1 MKIKEAIIKK
11 GEWLLD
17 ALKRIGYD
25 LIPTNT
31 ILDKTLTGLG
41 ATHSEI
47 HSKRNSIIIEPNV
60 TVILGKLKN
69 NENLE
74 AVYEKCTPYNIQKYL
89 QMDIPYKKILCTP
102 ESFHKIRK
110 VAEELK
116 INIYKEYFCL
126 FDECEKVTQDI
137 DYRRKIAQPIYDFF
151 KFENKAFVSAT
162 PLPMTHKEFERQSFQ
177 KIKIKPEYDYKK
189 DLELIVTNSYYKR
202 LKKVL
207 DSMKDSKCV
216 CIFFNVTDG
225 INEIIENLG
234 ITDYKIFCSQKSVDK
249 LMKNGISKAHS
260 MIDYPLAKYNFFT
273 CRFYSGLDIVLRKCK
288 PDIIMLTDFS
298 SAVWTMIDPFTE
310 AIQIQGRFRKTNK
323 NDDVT
328 YNSLTHISTINPEMR
343 IRSKEEL
350 DIRINQFIADYNIL
364 KERHDKEVDNIRK
377 EATFDDMKGLKYQEL
392 IDEIGEINSFSID
405 NLYNEERVKSYYVSA
420 KALHKA
426 YQDTGFFNVTLN
438 DVTECVGD
446 DDIRKLNTTKQAI
459 ERRKILAQLLD
470 KIHNDFENGRIS
482 FEDKDSYITL
492 LGEQTDAQYTIDAY
506 KKIGKKGMENAKYQK
521 REIDKALKLY
531 EKEQAGILRFS
542 PEVKKSIYE
551 EFKMNVYINK
561 NEIKNTLQAIYD
573 EYGIKFKVKQDTI
586 KDYYDTDNSGS
597 TNGGSYKLT
606 AFKFSL
612 VDFLG

>member
-1 MKIKEAIIKK
+1 METKEAIIKK

-25 LIPTNT
+25 MIPTNT

-60 TVILGKLKN
+60 TVILGKLNN

-74 AVYEKCTPYNIQKYL
+74 AVYEKYLPYNIKKYL

-110 VAEELK
+110 AAEELR

-137 DYRRKIAQPIYDFF
+137 DYRRKIVQPIYDFF

-162 PLPMTHKEFERQSFQ
+162 PLPMTHKEFERQNFQ

-234 ITDYKIFCSQKSVDK
+234 ITDYKIFCSQNSVDK
-249 LMKNGISKAHS
+249 LLTRGISKAHS

-273 CRFYSGLDIVLRKCK
+273 CRFYSGLDIVLRKC
-288 PDIIMLTDFS
+288 
-298 SAVWTMIDPFTE
+298 
-310 AIQIQGRFRKTNK
+310 
-323 NDDVT
+323 
-328 YNSLTHISTINPEMR
+328 Y
-343 IRSKEEL
+343 
-350 DIRINQFIADYNIL
+350 
-364 KERHDKEVDNIRK
+364 
-377 EATFDDMKGLKYQEL
+377 
-392 IDEIGEINSFSID
+392 
-405 NLYNEERVKSYYVSA
+405 
-420 KALHKA
+420 LH
-426 YQDTGFFNVTLN
+426 
-438 DVTECVGD
+438 
-446 DDIRKLNTTKQAI
+446 
-459 ERRKILAQLLD
+459 
-470 KIHNDFENGRIS
+470 
-482 FEDKDSYITL
+482 
-492 LGEQTDAQYTIDAY
+492 
-506 KKIGKKGMENAKYQK
+506 
-521 REIDKALKLY
+521 
-531 EKEQAGILRFS
+531 
-542 PEVKKSIYE
+542 
-551 EFKMNVYINK
+551 
-561 NEIKNTLQAIYD
+561 
-573 EYGIKFKVKQDTI
+573 
-586 KDYYDTDNSGS
+586 
-597 TNGGSYKLT
+597 
-606 AFKFSL
+606 
-612 VDFLG
+612 

>member
-1 MKIKEAIIKK
+1 MEIKEAIIKK

-60 TVILGKLKN
+60 TVILGKLNN

-74 AVYEKCTPYNIQKYL
+74 AVYEKCTPYNIKKYL

-110 VAEELK
+110 AAEELR

-162 PLPMTHKEFERQSFQ
+162 PLPMTHKEFERQKFQ

-207 DSMKDSKCV
+207 DGMKDSKCV

-249 LMKNGISKAHS
+249 LMKKGISKAHS

-298 SAVWTMIDPFTE
+298 SANWTMIDPFTE
-310 AIQIQGRFRKTNK
+310 AIQIQGRFRKTKK

-350 DIRINQFIADYNIL
+350 DIRIHQFIDDYNIL
-364 KERHDKEVDNIRK
+364 KERHDKEIDYIRK
-377 EATFDDMKGLKYQEL
+377 EAIFDDMKGLKYQEL
-392 IDEIGEINSFSID
+392 IDEKGEINSFSID
-405 NLYNEERVKSYYVSA
+405 NLYNEERVKSYYISA
-420 KALHKA
+420 QTLYQA
-426 YQDTGFFNVTLN
+426 YKDTGFFNVTLN

-459 ERRKILAQLLD
+459 ERRKILVQLLD

-482 FEDKDSYITL
+482 FEDKDSYIKL
-492 LGEQTDAQYTIDAY
+492 LGEQTDAQYTINTY
-506 KKIGKKGMENAKYQK
+506 MKIGKVGIENAQYQK
-521 REIDKALKLY
+521 EKIDKAINQY
-531 EKEQAGILRFS
+531 EKEQAEILRFS
-542 PEVKKSIYE
+542 PEVKKAIYE
-551 EFKMNVYINK
+551 EFEMNVYINK

-597 TNGGSYKLT
+597 INGGSYKLT

-612 VDFLG
+612 VDF

>member
-60 TVILGKLKN
+60 TVILGKLNN

-74 AVYEKCTPYNIQKYL
+74 AVYEKYLPYNIKKYL

-110 VAEELK
+110 AAEELR

-162 PLPMTHKEFERQSFQ
+162 PLPMTHKEFERQNFQ

-207 DSMKDSKCV
+207 DSMKDSKCI

-234 ITDYKIFCSQKSVDK
+234 ITDYKIFCSQNSVDK
-249 LMKNGISKAHS
+249 LLTRGISKAHS

-298 SAVWTMIDPFTE
+298 SANWTIIDPFTE
-310 AIQIQGRFRKTNK
+310 AIQIQGRFRKTKK

-364 KERHDKEVDNIRK
+364 KEKHDKEVDNIRK
-377 EATFDDMKGLKYQEL
+377 EAIFDDMKGLKYQEL
-392 IDEIGEINSFSID
+392 IDERGEINSFSVD

-420 KALHKA
+420 QTLHKA

-459 ERRKILAQLLD
+459 ERRKILVQLLD

-482 FEDKDSYITL
+482 FEEKSNYIKL
-492 LGEQTDAQYTIDAY
+492 LSEQAEAKYTIDAY
-506 KKIGKKGMENAKYQK
+506 MKIGKAGMEKAEYKK
-521 REIDKALKLY
+521 GLIDKAILQY
-531 EKEQAGILRFS
+531 DKEQAEILRFS
-542 PEVKKSIYE
+542 PNVLKGIKE
-551 EFKMNVYINK
+551 EFEMNIYINK
-561 NEIKNTLQAIYD
+561 NEIKGRLQAIYD
-573 EYGIKFKVKQDTI
+573 EHSIRYKVTQDTI

-597 TNGGSYKLT
+597 KNGGSYKLT
-606 AFKFSL
+606 AFKFCL
-612 VDFLG
+612 VDF